1 MSTFSVNQVTQLYV
15 AKERIAHNAV
25 INNES
30 NKGATKVG
38 YNGDEFWFEY
48 ASPGGVVRSDRI
60 KKGTAEVKVTK
71 ASAMQRK
78 LTRKKFVVSS
88 DALDPSDSTKVRSGM
103 DCICNIKLRN
113 YIGGGEDVVMF
124 KHGAVHTTNSTDDVF
139 YEKMV
144 ESIRQCLARDGKRM
158 IKVYC
163 DGVKSTVTVVA
174 SNATV
179 TAKEAGPQYN
189 GLKLK
194 VSITAA
200 TEGVTL
206 ASGIYTIGLTSSA
219 KTYGDL
225 KRVFEANFPDYT
237 MTVTDATATIANA
250 VTSEVTTASGTA
262 TGVIVEE
269 IAQPW
274 TLGLRS
280 QNIIDFEIYGNLV
293 NLGNNTEIY
302 WMGEVT
308 DTTASNSNYVGN
320 GMKIADMEYFYLGER
335 GDQYRMMGYP
345 NVINTEYLAE
355 SNKEYSTINIHFY
368 FQGEGISIQKSE
380 KDICIAVPNGTGGS
394 KYTVI
399 NNLIDDIETAS
410 GLTISGLSD

>member
-1 MSTFSVNQVTQLYV
+1 MNTFSENQVTHLY
-15 AKERIAHNAV
+15 IPNARSTTALNSASALGT
-25 INNES
+25 IR
-30 NKGATKVG
+30 VG
-38 YNGDEFWFEY
+38 YNNDEFWFEFMGK
-48 ASPGGVVRSDRI
+48 GGIVRSDRI
-60 KKGTAEVKVTK
+60 PKGSAQVKVSKYTT
-71 ASAMQRK
+71 MQRK
-78 LTRKKFVVSS
+78 LNKKKFVVSS
-88 DALDPSDSTKVRSGM
+88 DALDPSNSSNVRSGM
-103 DCICNIKLRN
+103 DCICNIRLRN
-113 YIGGGEDVVMF
+113 YMGGGEDIVMF

-139 YEKMV
+139 YEKMA
-144 ESIRQCLARDGKRM
+144 ESINKCLARDGKTRL
-158 IKVYC
+158 KVYV
-163 DGVKSTVTVVA
+163 DGVKSTVAVIA
-174 SNATV
+174 SKATV

-206 ASGIYTIGLTSSA
+206 ASGIYTVGLTSSA
-219 KTYGDL
+219 KTLGDL

-237 MTVTDATATIANA
+237 MTVSDATETISAA

-280 QNIIDFEIYGNLV
+280 QDTIDFDIYGNSV
-293 NLGNNTEIY
+293 NIGNNVEIY

-308 DTTASNSNYVGN
+308 DLTSNNTNYVGN
-320 GMKIADMEYFYLGER
+320 GKKIADMEHFFMGER

-345 NVINTEYLAE
+345 NYVPTEYMADA
-355 SNKEYSTINIHFY
+355 SKEYNTINIHYF

-380 KDICIAVPNGTGGS
+380 KDICIAVPCGASGHV
-394 KYTVI
+394 YDVI
-399 NNLIDDIETAS
+399 NNIIDDIEAAS
-410 GLTISGLSD
+410 GLTIAGLS